1 MTGVRDR
8 FEVVDEAALPAQQRL
23 VLESR
28 KTLSNPG
35 LAADGDHRAR
45 NVSGLM
51 PGLREDL
58 EALLEGVRRGEVEPQ
73 SALEQLAQLPFRDLG
88 FARADVHREL
98 RQGAPEA
105 VLAEGKTPEQV
116 AAIAR
121 AMLDGGAGS
130 VLVTRADAAA
140 RRAVRELAE
149 DAQEHELARLVWVAR
164 AVPAVRG
171 TVAMVSAGTSD
182 GPVLHEARV
191 RAELLGTEVVVH
203 QDVGVAG
210 LHRIA
215 SALPDLER
223 ADCVVVVAGM
233 DAALA
238 SVVGG
243 LVAAPVIGVPTSV
256 GYGSADHGRTALN
269 AMLSSCAAAL
279 AVVGIDDGLGA
290 GTIAARIARG
300 RE

>member
-1 MTGVRDR
+1 
-8 FEVVDEAALPAQQRL
+8 
-23 VLESR
+23 
-28 KTLSNPG
+28 
-35 LAADGDHRAR
+35 
-45 NVSGLM
+45 M

-58 EALLEGVRRGEVEPQ
+58 EELLEKVRRGELEPKR
-73 SALEQLAQLPFRDLG
+73 ALDLLAQLPFRDLG
-88 FARADVHREL
+88 FARADLHREL

-116 AAIAR
+116 AAIVR
-121 AMLDGGAGS
+121 ALLEGGAGS
-130 VLVTRADAAA
+130 VLVTRADEKVRAAV
-140 RRAVRELAE
+140 RAVAA

-164 AVPAVRG
+164 ALREARG
-171 TVAMVSAGTSD
+171 VVAIVSAGTSD
-182 GPVLHEARV
+182 GGVVHEARV

-203 QDVGVAG
+203 EDAGVAG

-215 SALPDLER
+215 SALPDLAR

-256 GYGSADHGRTALN
+256 GYGVADHGRAAPN
-269 AMLSSCAAAL
+269 AMLTSCAASL